1 MPISPKELVL
11 AFLGGVGCFAAL
23 VGWDALGVGSF
34 NCPQRENFMLEVF
47 SRLEYIIITSKKG
60 GVCSL
65 FVWIFLFF
73 KWSENRV
80 FLVWTIFWRLGVLCI
95 KRQPMLGQKM
105 LVCPKITQIDLTFR
119 WFP

>member
-47 SRLEYIIITSKKG
+47 CRLEYNESKKG

-65 FVWIFLFF
+65 FVWIFLFDF
-73 KWSENRV
+73 NGVKPCFGV
-80 FLVWTIFWRLGVLCI
+80 DYFLRLGCFVL
-95 KRQPMLGQKM
+95 KDNQFLGRKCWCV
-105 LVCPKITQIDLTFR
+105 LKLRSLT
-119 WFP
+119 